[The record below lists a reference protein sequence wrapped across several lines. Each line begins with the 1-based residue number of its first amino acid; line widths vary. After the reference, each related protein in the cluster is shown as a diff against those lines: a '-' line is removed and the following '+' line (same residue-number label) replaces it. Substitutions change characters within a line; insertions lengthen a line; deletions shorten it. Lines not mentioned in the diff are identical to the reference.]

1 MAFDAEATISSRPKS
16 LGEIVDG
23 LRLTRT
29 HFLALTL
36 VVVGGLFEVFEQLI
50 LSALGPSLEKA
61 LGIDAS
67 GLALLS
73 TVSLLGIVA
82 GGIVG
87 GLVADIFG
95 RRSLLSVSLVIY
107 CLGSVLSAMAPNAVV
122 LGVTRV
128 VTGLGVGGEIA
139 VGLTYLSELTPTKFR
154 GVFVSLFNTISAG
167 IGIFLA
173 YVYALVV
180 IGPFASA
187 VNAGDNAWRWAFG
200 LLGIPAILVVFF
212 RRYLP
217 ETPAHLLSRGKV
229 QETNEALTRLATGR
243 LRLHSGDDIHP
254 FVDRD
259 TAAASESAQHDE
271 STGHALRSVL
281 TRPLR
286 RRTIA
291 LGVAAFLAWGAQFSV
306 VLLMPLI
313 LVSRGYSVQGS
324 VTFTMLQNVGGLIGC
339 VIASYGGFAIPRRT
353 VVTVGAVLSAIGVI
367 AFALFAKG
375 DVLILVLGF
384 VFQIF
389 ILIVNTTIWTWA
401 PELYPTR
408 IRGFGTAVIVNTGFV
423 GGALLPLIASSL
435 LQHVGA
441 FWVFGAVA
449 VMYVGLAV
457 AAAFAPETHRVPLE
471 VLHGSGQRTDA
482 PA

>member
-1 MAFDAEATISSRPKS
+1 MAFDAEATMSKKPRS
-16 LGEIVDG
+16 LGEIIDG
-23 LRLTRT
+23 FGLTRT
-29 HFLALTL
+29 HYLALTL
-36 VVVGGLFEVFEQLI
+36 VVLGGLFEVFEQLI
-50 LSALGPSLEKA
+50 LSALGPSLETA

-73 TVSLLGIVA
+73 TVSLLAIVA
-82 GGIVG
+82 GGIGG

-95 RRSLLSVSLVIY
+95 RRSLLSVSLGIY
-107 CLGSVLSAMAPNAVV
+107 CLGSVLSALAPNSVV
-122 LGVTRV
+122 LGITRV

-173 YVYALVV
+173 YIYALVI

-187 VNAGDNAWRWAFG
+187 VDAGADAWRWAFG
-200 LLGIPAILVVFF
+200 LLGVPAVLIVFF

-217 ETPAHLLSRGKV
+217 ETPAHLLSRGKI
-229 QETNEALTRLATGR
+229 QETNEALTRLSTGR
-243 LRLHSGDDIHP
+243 LRIHSGDEIQS
-254 FVDRD
+254 FVGRD

-271 STGHALRSVL
+271 TRGQALRSVL
-281 TRPLR
+281 TKPLR

-291 LGVAAFLAWGAQFSV
+291 LGVTAFLAWGAQFSV
-306 VLLMPLI
+306 VLLMPQI
-313 LVSRGYSVQGS
+313 LVGRGYSVQGS

-339 VIASYGGFAIPRRT
+339 LIASYGGFAIPRRT
-353 VVTVGAVLSAIGVI
+353 VVTAGAVLSALGVA
-367 AFALFAKG
+367 AFALFANG

-401 PELYPTR
+401 PELFPTR
-408 IRGFGTAVIVNTGFV
+408 VRGFGTAVIVNVGFV
-423 GGALLPLIASSL
+423 GGALLPLIASAL

-441 FWVFGAVA
+441 SWVFGSVA

-457 AAAFAPETHRVPLE
+457 AAVFVPETHRVPLE
-471 VLHGSGQRTDA
+471 VLHGSGRRTDS

>member
-1 MAFDAEATISSRPKS
+1 MAFDAEATMGRRPKS
-16 LGEIVDG
+16 LGEIIDG
-23 LRLTRT
+23 LGLTRT
-29 HFLALTL
+29 HFLALAL

-50 LSALGPSLEKA
+50 LSALGPTLEKA

-73 TVSLLGIVA
+73 TVSLLAIVA

-95 RRSLLSVSLVIY
+95 RRSLLSVSLGIY

-200 LLGIPAILVVFF
+200 LLGIPAILIVFF

-217 ETPAHLLSRGKV
+217 ETPAHLLSRGKI

-243 LRLHSGDDIHP
+243 LRLHIGDVQP
-254 FVDRD
+254 FVGRD

-281 TRPLR
+281 ARPLR

-291 LGVAAFLAWGAQFSV
+291 LGIAAFLAWGAQFSV

-367 AFALFAKG
+367 AFALFANG

-435 LQHVGA
+435 LQQVGA